1 MFNTARKY
9 TLKKCIN
16 KMENL
21 RFHNYTEDQNRT
33 VLNEKTPIINTLD
46 TKIHKTYLNEK
57 KKVVDL

>member
-21 RFHNYTEDQNRT
+21 RFHNYTEDKNRT
-33 VLNEKTPIINTLD
+33 VLKRKNTNN
-46 TKIHKTYLNEK
+46 KHIGYKNS
-57 KKVVDL
+57 